1 MIRKAANSDKTIM
14 PSDQKEVANN
24 RLHRML
30 DNMPVAVMT
39 VDPITYIIDYANKT
53 SKDLIRSIEHLLPIK
68 TDDLIGSSI
77 DVFHKNPEHQRR
89 ILSDPSNLP
98 FNTRISLGPELLDIQ
113 ISAVTA
119 DNGGFLA
126 PMLTWAIVTNEVAA
140 EEKIRQLAHYDTL
153 TGLANRITFNEQLK
167 EQLNASGGGPGLL
180 YIDLDGFKLVNDTR
194 GHNIGD
200 KLLRCV
206 ANKLRNLCSERN
218 MTIGRLGGDEFAIL
232 VPDDDPAKL
241 EAFASRVIAELSS
254 SYSIEYYRKI
264 HVSASIGI
272 AYAPAHGTTGEEL
285 QKNADIALYAAK
297 QAGKRCHRM
306 FSEKMRIGMY
316 ERLRLQ
322 ERLGKSLQENKNI
335 FLYYQP
341 IIDVKTGLVMGR
353 EALIRWYQPDRGW
366 VSPADF
372 IPIAENSDLINRLG
386 EFVLTKACYDAAGRD
401 DDLPV
406 AVNVSAAQ
414 LGRDTLKPMVLSAL
428 TASGLPHD
436 RLELEVTETAVLNDE
451 SGAIR
456 DLLQIR
462 DLGVRVALDDFG
474 TGFSSL
480 THLLSFPFDKIK
492 IDGSFVQDA
501 VQRKKAAAIVGAIA
515 GLGARLGVTTVAE
528 GVETQDQLRL
538 VVREGCRAIQ
548 GFHTGRPAPMDNDV
562 PVIAALTGES
572 PSWIKTDI
580 KAPSSLHPH

>member
-1 MIRKAANSDKTIM
+1 MQATGSDNTNM
-14 PSDQKEVANN
+14 PSRWKEVTNARLN
-24 RLHRML
+24 RMI

-39 VDPITYIIDYANKT
+39 VDPVTYKIDYVNKA
-53 SKDLIRSIEHLLPIK
+53 SKELIRRIEHLLPIK
-68 TDDLIGSSI
+68 TDDLVGSSI
-77 DVFHKNPEHQRR
+77 DIFHETPQRQR
-89 ILSDPSNLP
+89 QILSDPANLP
-98 FNTRISLGPELLDIQ
+98 FNARISLGPELLDLK
-113 ISAVTA
+113 ISAITT
-119 DNGGFLA
+119 DDGDFFGL
-126 PMLTWAIVTNEVAA
+126 MLTWAIVTKAVAA

-153 TGLANRITFNEQLK
+153 TGLPNRITFNERLK
-167 EQLNASGGGPGLL
+167 ERLHASGGGPSLL

-200 KLLRCV
+200 ELLKHV
-206 ANKLRNLCSERN
+206 ADKLRGLCRDQDI
-218 MTIGRLGGDEFAIL
+218 TIGRLGGDEFAIL
-232 VPDDDPAKL
+232 VPHDDPARMGAL
-241 EAFASRVIAELSS
+241 ANRVIAELSAPC
-254 SYSIEYYRKI
+254 SIEYHRKI
-264 HVSASIGI
+264 HISASIGI
-272 AYAPAHGTTGEEL
+272 AYAPAHGRTGEEL

-297 QAGKRCHRM
+297 KAGKRCYRM
-306 FSEKMRIGMY
+306 FSEKMRIDMY

-322 ERLGKSLQENKNI
+322 ERLSSALRDNRNI

-341 IIDVKTGLVMGR
+341 IIDVKTGRTMGR

-366 VSPADF
+366 VSPTDF
-372 IPIAENSDLINRLG
+372 IPVAENSDLIDRLG
-386 EFVLTKACYDAAGRD
+386 EFVLTKACCDAAGWD
-401 DDLPV
+401 DGLPV

-414 LGRDTLKPMVLSAL
+414 LGRDTLTSMVRAAL
-428 TASGLPHD
+428 ARSGLSHD
-436 RLELEVTETAVLNDE
+436 RLEIEVTETAVLNNE
-451 SGAIR
+451 AGAIR

-474 TGFSSL
+474 TGSSSL

-528 GVETQDQLRL
+528 GVETRDQLRL

-548 GFHTGRPAPMDNDV
+548 GFHTGRPAPMENDAH
-562 PVIAALTGES
+562 VIAALTGES
-572 PSWIKTDI
+572 PSWITTGI